1 MTIPVAILAGGLGKR
16 LKKKTLNTAKVLID
30 IAGKPFISRQL
41 NYLSNQGIKEIFICT
56 AHLGYQI
63 KDYVGDGS
71 KYNLKVSY
79 SDDGDKLLG
88 TGGSIKKASKIL
100 GENFFILYGDS
111 FLPINFSLVE
121 KAYFQQKKPALMTVF
136 KNNGNWDKSNA
147 SFRDKCVAYNKKK
160 PQKNMNYIDYG
171 LNVVK
176 SSIFYNFPSNKIF
189 DLSDVFEDLSNKSLL
204 AGYEIYDR
212 FYEIGSIKGLNDTI
226 DFFKKSKKN
235 NYDL

>member
-1 MTIPVAILAGGLGKR
+1 MTIPVAILAGGLAKR
-16 LKKKTLNTAKVLID
+16 LKKNTFNKPKALID

-41 NYLSNQGIKEIFICT
+41 SYLSNQNIKDIVICT
-56 AHLGYQI
+56 AHLGNQI

-88 TGGSIKKASKIL
+88 TGGSLKKASRIL

-121 KAYFQQKKPALMTVF
+121 KAYFRQKKPALMTVF
-136 KNNGNWDKSNA
+136 KNNDHGDKSNVY
-147 SFRDKCVAYNKKK
+147 FKNKCVLYNKKN

-176 SSIFYNFPSNKIF
+176 RTIFYNFPSNKMF
-189 DLSDVFEDLSNKSLL
+189 DLSDVFEDLSKKNLL
-204 AGYEIYDR
+204 AGLEIYER
-212 FYEIGSIKGLNDTI
+212 FYEIGSINGLNDTI
-226 DFFKKSKKN
+226 DFFKKMGNK
-235 NYDL
+235 

>member
-1 MTIPVAILAGGLGKR
+1 MTIPVAILAGGLAKR
-16 LKKKTLNTAKVLID
+16 LKKNTFNKPKALID

-41 NYLSNQGIKEIFICT
+41 SYLSNQNIKDIVICT
-56 AHLGYQI
+56 AHLGNQI

-71 KYNLKVSY
+71 RYNLKVSY

-88 TGGSIKKASKIL
+88 TGGSLKKASRIL

-121 KAYFQQKKPALMTVF
+121 KAYFRQKKPALMTVF
-136 KNNGNWDKSNA
+136 KNNDHGDKSNVY
-147 SFRDKCVAYNKKK
+147 FKNKCVLYNKKN

-176 SSIFYNFPSNKIF
+176 GSIFYNFPTNKMF

-204 AGYEIYDR
+204 AGLKIYDR
-212 FYEIGSIKGLNDTI
+212 FYEIGSINGLNDTI
-226 DFFKKSKKN
+226 DFFKKLDNK
-235 NYDL
+235 

>member
-1 MTIPVAILAGGLGKR
+1 MTIPVAILAGGLAKR
-16 LKKKTLNTAKVLID
+16 LKKNTFNKPKALID

-41 NYLSNQGIKEIFICT
+41 SYLSNQNIKDIVICT
-56 AHLGYQI
+56 AHLGNQI
-63 KDYVGDGS
+63 KNYVGDGS

-88 TGGSIKKASKIL
+88 TGGSLKKASRIL

-121 KAYFQQKKPALMTVF
+121 KAYFRQKKPALMTVF
-136 KNNGNWDKSNA
+136 KNNDHGDKSNVY
-147 SFRDKCVAYNKKK
+147 FKNKCVLYNKKN

-176 SSIFYNFPSNKIF
+176 STIFYNFPSNKMF
-189 DLSDVFEDLSNKSLL
+189 DLSDVFEDLSKKNLL
-204 AGYEIYDR
+204 AGLEIYER
-212 FYEIGSIKGLNDTI
+212 FYEIGSINGLNDTI
-226 DFFKKSKKN
+226 DFFKKMGNK
-235 NYDL
+235 

>member
-1 MTIPVAILAGGLGKR
+1 MTIPVAILAGGLAKR
-16 LKKKTLNTAKVLID
+16 LKKNTLNKPKALID

-41 NYLSNQGIKEIFICT
+41 SYLSNQNIKNIVICT
-56 AHLGYQI
+56 AHLGNQI
-63 KDYVGDGS
+63 KNYVGDGS

-88 TGGSIKKASKIL
+88 TGGSLKKASRIL

-121 KAYFQQKKPALMTVF
+121 KSYFRQKKPALMTVF
-136 KNNGNWDKSNA
+136 KNNDHGDKSNVY
-147 SFRDKCVAYNKKK
+147 FKNKCVLYNKKN

-176 SSIFYNFPSNKIF
+176 RTIFYNFPSNKMF
-189 DLSDVFEDLSNKSLL
+189 DLSDVFEDLSKKNLL
-204 AGYEIYDR
+204 AGLEIYER
-212 FYEIGSIKGLNDTI
+212 FYEIGSINGLNDTI
-226 DFFKKSKKN
+226 DFFKKMGNK
-235 NYDL
+235 

>member
-1 MTIPVAILAGGLGKR
+1 MTIPVAILAGGLAKR
-16 LKKKTLNTAKVLID
+16 LKKNTFNKPKALID

-41 NYLSNQGIKEIFICT
+41 SYLSNQNIKNIVICT
-56 AHLGYQI
+56 AHLGNQI
-63 KDYVGDGS
+63 KNYVGDGS

-88 TGGSIKKASKIL
+88 TGGSLKKASRIL

-121 KAYFQQKKPALMTVF
+121 KAYFRQKKPALMTVF
-136 KNNGNWDKSNA
+136 KNNDHGDKSNVY
-147 SFRDKCVAYNKKK
+147 FKNKCVLYNKKN

-176 SSIFYNFPSNKIF
+176 RTIFYNFPSNKMF
-189 DLSDVFEDLSNKSLL
+189 DLSDVFEDLSKKNLL
-204 AGYEIYDR
+204 AGLEIYER
-212 FYEIGSIKGLNDTI
+212 FYEIGSINGLNDTV
-226 DFFKKSKKN
+226 DFFKKMGNK
-235 NYDL
+235 